1 MLAQTQRTPS
11 DTVRA
16 FYKAMHDHRFKEAW
30 ALTIYRPAV
39 DGLNAEEM
47 EDLRPDF
54 EEKAAAIPD
63 PVEISGEQISGD
75 IATVFVKVPI
85 SDSTPQNTS
94 QPVTLIKSGGGW
106 IIGDEANQ
114 AIVKKAGRRFFLDA
128 LITQH
133 HSDIED
139 LLKRVIAVQIVYSQQ
154 NGVFGDLAVLINA
167 GLVPKAA
174 GDPKELGYNFRITV
188 GRDGKTYLAGA
199 EPVRYGHTGKLSY
212 GMDQTGTIRSLD
224 NGGKAISAP
233 K

>member
-1 MLAQTQRTPS
+1 MFQIRLGNRSTFVSVFLLAVAFFGSFSSAAAQAQRTPS

-30 ALTIYRPAV
+30 ALTIYKPAV
-39 DGLNAEEM
+39 EGLNAQEM

-133 HSDIED
+133 HIDMEE
-139 LLKRVIAVQIVYSQQ
+139 LLKRVIAVQV
-154 NGVFGDLAVLINA
+154 VFSSSMA
-167 GLVPKAA
+167 
-174 GDPKELGYNFRITV
+174 
-188 GRDGKTYLAGA
+188 
-199 EPVRYGHTGKLSY
+199 SS
-212 GMDQTGTIRSLD
+212 GT
-224 NGGKAISAP
+224 
-233 K
+233 